1 MARVE
6 FGSNPL
12 SRWQSLLNTLYLG
25 NKAKIEFITA
35 QNTFYAN
42 VKDKKIFIS
51 SQVVKKG
58 LEDVLIGAIYHE
70 TGHLNYSPIKPKIDE
85 AYFMVWNGFEDIR
98 IEDKMV
104 KRFKCGDKLTSLYNY
119 FEEKVGFGKDWFSL
133 LKAIIITTRGYN
145 LVIVDNGVKEFITR
159 KLGEYAEFC
168 RIPNDNEDTYKMTN
182 DFVDKIKND
191 FELSHTFREVNS
203 KRSLLD
209 KISKLKERLK
219 KESAET
225 KNESSILRRLNRR
238 KKKNEAILSQIAES
252 ENKLKELKRTQ
263 GNTESEINSLKREL
277 IELDLNSTHRKLHK
291 YLEELISQ
299 IFEEKIIDHDFN
311 KEDEI
316 HIPEPGENYEFE
328 LPPTQIPNEA
338 LRLSSEIQA
347 VRNSLLKHLTIKKRT
362 YFERGLNRGRLDR
375 NRLWRSDDKIFKKAY
390 HKTKKD
396 VAISLLIDCSGSMHG
411 KKINEAKK
419 TAYVFAEA
427 IKGLNVSFEVLGFTT
442 KSDDVSATCVPFN
455 RSKTEPLV
463 HYIFKKFDGKDSSA
477 LFNSVGMQN
486 NCDPDSI
493 VYAGKRLLKRPES
506 KKILI
511 VFSDGQPAWTSIRFA
526 GQNAVKYYC
535 NQLKQLGVKVVGV
548 GIQNEE
554 IGELYENSIY
564 IENVEDLL
572 VNTVDK
578 INQLL
583 KN

>member
-1 MARVE
+1 MAKVE

-25 NKAKIEFITA
+25 GKAKIEFISA

-104 KRFKCGDKLTSLYNY
+104 KRFRCNDKLKSLYGY
-119 FEEKVGFGKDWFSL
+119 FEERVGFSKDWFSL
-133 LKAIIITTRGYN
+133 LKAIVITTRGYN
-145 LVIVDNGVKEFITR
+145 LVVVDDSVREFIVR

-168 RIPNDNEDTYKMTN
+168 RVPKDNEDTYKMTN
-182 DFVDKIKND
+182 DFISKIKSD

-209 KISKLKERLK
+209 KISKLKERFK

-225 KNESSILRRLNRR
+225 KKEFSKFRRLNKR
-238 KKKNEAILSQIAES
+238 KKKDEKTLSQITES
-252 ENKLKELKRTQ
+252 ENKLNELKRIQ
-263 GNTESEINSLKREL
+263 NNTESEINSLKHEL
-277 IELDLNSTHRKLHK
+277 ADLDLNSTHRKLHK
-291 YLEELISQ
+291 YLEEIISQ
-299 IFEEKIIDHDFN
+299 IFEEKIIDLDFN
-311 KEDEI
+311 ENEEI
-316 HIPEPGENYEFE
+316 HVPEPGENIEFE

-338 LRLSSEIQA
+338 LRLTSEIQA
-347 VRNSLLKHLTIKKRT
+347 VRNSLMKHLTIRNRT
-362 YFERGLNRGRLDR
+362 YFERGLKRGRLDR
-375 NRLWRSDDKIFKKAY
+375 NRLWRNDDKIFKKSY

-396 VAISLLIDCSGSMHG
+396 VAISLLIDCSASMQG
-411 KKINEAKK
+411 EKINEAKK

-427 IKGLNVSFEVLGFTT
+427 IRGLNISFEVLGFTT
-442 KSDDVSATCVPFN
+442 KSDNAYGTHIPFN
-455 RSKTEPLV
+455 RSNTEPLV
-463 HYIFKKFDGKDSSA
+463 HYIFKKFDGSDSSA
-477 LFNSVGMQN
+477 IFNNVRLSQ

-511 VFSDGQPAWTSIRFA
+511 VFSDGQPVWRSMRFD
-526 GQNAVKYYC
+526 GESSVKYYC

-554 IGELYENSIY
+554 IGRLYNNSVY
-564 IENVEDLL
+564 IQNVEDLL